1 MTKWYAK
8 KTCDSKGV
16 CLYETVKVAV
26 PVRVM
31 GFITIK
37 KLSTVLCEFGQ
48 DLKNAWFDRD
58 VQINFSN
65 NPSLCHLFSW
75 SR

>member
-8 KTCDSKGV
+8 KTCDFKSV

-26 PVRVM
+26 PARVM

-48 DLKNAWFDRD
+48 DLKNA
-58 VQINFSN
+58 
-65 NPSLCHLFSW
+65 
-75 SR
+75 